1 MPTLPLTP
9 APAAGWAILC
19 DFDGTIAVEDV
30 IDTLLERH
38 GLPGWE
44 QLEEDW
50 RAGRI
55 GSGECM
61 RGQVRLLDLDREA
74 LDAHLDGL
82 SIDPA
87 FPRFVAL
94 AERHGL
100 PLQVVSDG
108 LDHAIHRVLERHGL
122 GHLPVAANRLLA
134 GRPPEHWRLES
145 PHAVAG
151 CDSGTCKCERARQ
164 AGAGGRRRTLLVG
177 DGASDF
183 CVAGEVDF
191 VFAKQRLIGHCR
203 SHGIP
208 HLAIEGFEDALRAL
222 PLLLGGRLPAPAPA
236 VAGLAAVS

>member
-1 MPTLPLTP
+1 MPMAPVTP

-38 GLPGWE
+38 GRPGWE
-44 QLEEDW
+44 RLEEAW

-61 RGQVRLLDLDREA
+61 RGQVRLLDLDRA
-74 LDAHLDGL
+74 KLDAHLGAL

-94 AERHGL
+94 AEQHGL

-108 LDHAIHRVLERHGL
+108 LDYAIHRLLDRHGL
-122 GHLPVAANRLLA
+122 GHLPVAANRLLP
-134 GRPPEHWRLES
+134 GEPPEHWRLES
-145 PHAVAG
+145 PHAAAG
-151 CDSGTCKCERARQ
+151 CGSGTCKCERARQ
-164 AGAGGRRRTLLVG
+164 ASGGGRLRTLLVG

-183 CVAGEVDF
+183 CAAGRVDF
-191 VFAKQRLIGHCR
+191 VFAKKRLAAYCR

-208 HLAIEGFEDALRAL
+208 HLPIGGFEEALEAL
-222 PLLLGGRLPAPAPA
+222 PLLIDNRLPALASAELA
-236 VAGLAAVS
+236 VLP